1 MLYVSIL
8 VELLRSRPSLAVWL
22 AAIMQALLWVIVPA
36 LFYTSPPGD
45 VPIVLAIGHEFPL
58 GSFLG
63 PPLAS
68 WLGELAYEL
77 AGRHLIGVYA
87 LSQACVVVTFRA
99 VFLLGRAMVGAQH
112 AALAVLLMVGIAAFT
127 VPTPDFG
134 PAILAMPLWS
144 LILLHYWR
152 AVREQQRGYWL
163 PLVIETGLLLLT
175 AYLGLLLLAL
185 LVGFTLAKK
194 RARTSLKSYD
204 PLLAVAIVGL
214 VIGPYLAWLIHSG
227 TAPFRLPDAAR
238 ADGIG
243 SGLLAWVQRL
253 GLVLSAHAGLVVLVG
268 LVAGWPWPRQDPAP
282 IIVRRPI
289 DPFAREFVYFFALA
303 PALVASLLAAM
314 LGWSGPM
321 GGIAPLIIL
330 SALAVVI
337 AAGDAITLKRQ
348 HIVIAAWFGLL
359 IVPPLMAAS
368 SVFVLPWLNSDL
380 RVAQPYE
387 AMGRYFAENFERR
400 AGVPLKIVGGDLR
413 TAALVALGAPSRP
426 SVLIDAAPQRSPWV
440 TSDSLRAKG
449 AVLVWP
455 TTDTAGT
462 PPPGI
467 SERFPQLVPEVPR
480 VFARRVQGRLPLV
493 RIGWAVIR
501 PKTEEPIVLPRPED
515 R

>member
-8 VELLRSRPSLAVWL
+8 VELLRSRPSLAIWI
-22 AAIMQALLWVIVPA
+22 AAFMQALLWVIVPTV
-36 LFYTSPPGD
+36 FYTSPPGD
-45 VPIVLAIGHEFPL
+45 VPIVLAIGHEFQL

-77 AGRHLIGVYA
+77 ADRHLVGVYA
-87 LSQACVVVTFRA
+87 LSQACVVVTYRA
-99 VFLLGRAMVGAQH
+99 LFLLGRAMVGAQH

-134 PAILAMPLWS
+134 PTILAMPLWA

-152 AVREQQRGYWL
+152 AVRERQRAYWL
-163 PLVIETGLLLLT
+163 PLVIEIGLLLLT
-175 AYLGLLLLAL
+175 TYLGLLLLLL
-185 LVGFTLAKK
+185 LVGFTIANE
-194 RARTSLKSYD
+194 RARTSMSSYD
-204 PLLAVAIVGL
+204 PLLAVALVAM

-227 TAPFRLPDAAR
+227 IAPFRLPDTSRTA
-238 ADGIG
+238 GFG
-243 SGLLAWVQRL
+243 GGLIAWGQRL
-253 GLVLSAHAGLVVLVG
+253 GLILSAHAGLVVLVG
-268 LVAGWPWPRQDPAP
+268 LVAGWPWPRHDPAP

-289 DPFAREFVYFFALA
+289 DPFAREFVYSFALA
-303 PALVASLLAAM
+303 PAFVGSLVAVL

-321 GGIAPLIIL
+321 GGIAPLL
-330 SALAVVI
+330 VVSGLAVVI
-337 AAGDAITLKRQ
+337 AAGDAITLNRQ

-380 RVAQPYE
+380 RVAQPFE
-387 AMGRYFAENFERR
+387 VMGRFFAENFERR
-400 AGVPLKIVGGDLR
+400 SGAPLKIVGGDLR

-426 SVLIDAAPQRSPWV
+426 SVFIDAAPQRSPWV
-440 TSDSLRAKG
+440 TIDSLRTKG

-462 PPPGI
+462 PPVGMA
-467 SERFPQLVPEVPR
+467 ERFPQLVPEVPR
-480 VFARRVQGRLPLV
+480 AFARRVQGRLPLV

-501 PKTEEPIVLPRPED
+501 PKTEEPIVLPRAED